1 MIEDQDTIELVS
13 WKQIVKRYGYKETKN
28 KGTRFGLKLQL
39 EGMNDIQFIWCE
51 TSLERKKMFKTII
64 RIAKDEGRDLKIIE

>member
-1 MIEDQDTIELVS
+1 
-13 WKQIVKRYGYKETKN
+13 
-28 KGTRFGLKLQL
+28 
-39 EGMNDIQFIWCE
+39 MNDVQFIWCE